1 MCIGLVGIMGVAL
14 EQIKR
19 MASAIHHRGPD
30 DYGEFI
36 DIYKEKIL
44 SYETAFDYRFK
55 KWLTAIFK

>member
-1 MCIGLVGIMGVAL
+1 MCGLVGIMGGGSR

-36 DIYKEKIL
+36 DNKENIFI
-44 SYETAFDYRFK
+44 YETVDYRFK